1 MSNTQIITMKMD
13 DDIIKMEDIIKTKNN
28 MNMDDI
34 IKPKR
39 SKKTCA
45 FCKKRLT
52 LVDKALDKCK
62 GCNKRFC
69 LTCLK
74 PEIHTCPNKTKEPV
88 VIYKSIAPSKIDH
101 I

>member
-1 MSNTQIITMKMD
+1 MDDTQIITMKMD
-13 DDIIKMEDIIKTKNN
+13 DIMKMEDIIKTKN
-28 MNMDDI
+28 I

-74 PEIHTCPNKTKEPV
+74 PETHTCPDKTKAPV
-88 VIYKSIAPSKIDH
+88 VIYKSIAPSKVDH